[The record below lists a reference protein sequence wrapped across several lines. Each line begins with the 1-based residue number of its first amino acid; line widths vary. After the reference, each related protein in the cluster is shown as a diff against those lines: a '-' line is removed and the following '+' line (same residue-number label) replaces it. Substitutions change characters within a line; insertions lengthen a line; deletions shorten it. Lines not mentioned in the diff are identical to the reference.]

1 MLRYQLLPYIN
12 LFYTIISTFIK
23 ILNNSFG
30 YNFIKFTAGEIMRV
44 LTGIQAS
51 GKLHIGNYFGA
62 MKPMVE
68 LQEDNELFTFIANYH
83 SLTSS
88 SDAKTLK
95 DYTLDAVI
103 DYLSIGIDPNKTTF
117 WVQSHVPQVLELYW
131 ILSKFTPMGLLER
144 AHSYKD
150 KVAKGIPASHALFSY
165 PVLMAADILLF
176 DIDKVP
182 VGKDQ
187 VQHLEITR
195 DIAIK
200 FNNEYGEIF
209 KLPTAVVSEDV
220 ATIPGIDGQ
229 KMSKSYGNAIDLFM
243 EEKPLQKRCNKIVTN
258 STPLGEPLEW
268 EDCNVFALASL
279 FLDEDGKDEL
289 KARYRSGKEGY
300 GHFKKYLKELIYQ
313 ELQEAREKREYYL
326 NNLDEVNDIL
336 EMGAKRASD
345 IADKKMATIKEAI
358 GLI

>member
-1 MLRYQLLPYIN
+1 
-12 LFYTIISTFIK
+12 
-23 ILNNSFG
+23 
-30 YNFIKFTAGEIMRV
+30 MRV

-68 LQEDNELFTFIANYH
+68 LQENHELFTFIANYH

-88 SDAKTLK
+88 KDAQTLK
-95 DYTLDAVI
+95 QNTIEAAV
-103 DYLSIGIDPNKTTF
+103 DYLSLGIDPNKTTF
-117 WVQSHVPQVLELYW
+117 WVQSHVPEVLELYW

-176 DIDKVP
+176 DTQKVP

-187 VQHLEITR
+187 IQHVEITR

-200 FNNEYGEIF
+200 FNNEYGDIF
-209 KLPTAVVSEDV
+209 VLPEHLVQEEV

-229 KMSKSYGNAIDLFM
+229 KMSKSYDNAIDLFM
-243 EEKPLQKRCNKIVTN
+243 EEKELQKRCNKILSS
-258 STPLGEPLEW
+258 STPLGDPIDYEG
-268 EDCNVFALASL
+268 CHIYTLAAL
-279 FLDEDGKDEL
+279 FLNEEERL
-289 KARYRSGKEGY
+289 SLQERYKSGKEGY
-300 GHFKKYLKELIYQ
+300 GHFKKYLKELIWK
-313 ELQEAREKREYYL
+313 ELAPAREKRAYYL
-326 NNLDEVNDIL
+326 AHMDEVYDIL
-336 EMGAKRASD
+336 NEGAKKARSLASP
-345 IADKKMATIKEAI
+345 KMEKVREAV
-358 GLI
+358 GLL